1 MKLQPL
7 EEGPQRVKQQANA
20 GGTGSVLQAGWRDS
34 KGMSL
39 PGLSQFM
46 SLDQI
51 TFYICR
57 REVFN
62 SIHRSLLEE
71 DNKSTNQT
79 HTSHITEQSTAK
91 RMGAKTSNT
100 KRY

>member
-57 REVFN
+57 REVF
-62 SIHRSLLEE
+62 
-71 DNKSTNQT
+71 
-79 HTSHITEQSTAK
+79 
-91 RMGAKTSNT
+91 
-100 KRY
+100 